1 MAQSI
6 VEVQKTFR
14 ITKNGVEVIL
24 SEDEMRSVIRTRE
37 VRDLIALELGS
48 PSATKK
54 DVQYKFADDG
64 HLKHGQE
71 GKATFPPGFK
81 EIGQMPCDPKGP
93 YKSTFAYAFNETT
106 GEYGYKIL
114 GSDGK
119 VSSFHKLGKE
129 NDPTSLLGGFLRAI
143 ENIQK
148 PMIKR
153 EFFSL
158 NIPNVSEG
166 RRMKSLLDVAEIAG
180 YLIRQPLPER
190 DNRIGYRRS
199 TKRVG

>member
-14 ITKNGVEVIL
+14 ITKDGVEVVL
-24 SEDEMRSVIRTRE
+24 TEDEMRAVIHTKE
-37 VRDLIALELGS
+37 VKDLIASELGLKDARKEIQYRFLPDS
-48 PSATKK
+48 LMKK
-54 DVQYKFADDG
+54 QSEAKVN
-64 HLKHGQE
+64 
-71 GKATFPPGFK
+71 FPPGFK
-81 EIGQMPCDPKGP
+81 EIRQMPCDPKGP
-93 YKSTFAYAFNETT
+93 YKSTFVYAFNEST

-114 GSDGK
+114 SSDGRTS
-119 VSSFHKLGKE
+119 VFNRLGKE
-129 NDPTSLLGGFLRAI
+129 NDPNSLLGSFLRAI
-143 ENIQK
+143 QDIGQ

-153 EFFSL
+153 DFFSL

-180 YLIRQPLPER
+180 YLIRAPIPER

-199 TKRVG
+199 AKKVG